1 MKLDFNIYFFC
12 FVALFIIRN
21 ATESFVKPKKEKKY
35 EAKRKGAISLMLFVI
50 SHMVSG
56 VAVGFYL
63 LINSK
68 VNLYLYLAGI
78 SAFLLAFLGRIST
91 LRRIGDSYTLFIE
104 PVPGGPLVTS
114 GIYSIIRH
122 PIYALFALEMV
133 GFVIIRFNYV
143 SLAAL
148 IIDLIAT
155 LYRVRE
161 EEILL
166 RDRFSEEFVNYKK
179 RTKKLIPFVY

>member
-1 MKLDFNIYFFC
+1 MQLDLNIYFFC
-12 FVALFIIRN
+12 FIALLTIRNFAELFI
-21 ATESFVKPKKEKKY
+21 KPKKEEKY
-35 EAKRKGAISLMLFVI
+35 EAKRKGIISLIFFVI

-56 VAVGFYL
+56 VAVVFYL

-68 VNLYLYLAGI
+68 VNLYLYLVGM
-78 SAFLLAFLGRIST
+78 STFLLAFLGRILT
-91 LRRIGDSYTLFIE
+91 LRKIGDSYTQFIE
-104 PVPGGPLVTS
+104 PVPGAPLVTS

-122 PIYALFALEMV
+122 PLYMLFGVEIV
-133 GFVIIRFNYV
+133 GFVIIRFNYI

-148 IIDLIAT
+148 IIDIITT
-155 LYRVRE
+155 LYRVRK

-166 RDRFSEEFVNYKK
+166 YNRFGEEFVNYQK